1 MGDGAFRE
9 EELTKK
15 AVKDFKEQL
24 ESCDIESLARMK
36 EVDDDSKLVVKDFVC
51 QGTTHE
57 ASANQ

>member
-1 MGDGAFRE
+1 MGAGAFRE

-24 ESCDIESLARMK
+24 ESCDIESLVRMK
-36 EVDDDSKLVVKDFVC
+36 EAGDDSKLFVKDFVC

-57 ASANQ
+57 ASENK